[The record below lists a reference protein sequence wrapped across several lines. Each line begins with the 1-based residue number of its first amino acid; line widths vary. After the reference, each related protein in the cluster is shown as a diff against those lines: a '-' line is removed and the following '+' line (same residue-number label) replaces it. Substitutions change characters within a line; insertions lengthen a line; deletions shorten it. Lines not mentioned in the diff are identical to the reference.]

1 MNLQYFPMDHQLC
14 YLEIESFGFT
24 MSDIRYE
31 WHEEKI
37 LKSQGK
43 TSVRISSNVSL
54 PEFSLIGHTQKLF
67 EAQFSTG
74 ICWVLLKTYLTI
86 LNSL

>member
-24 MSDIRYE
+24 MSDIRYK
-31 WHEEKI
+31 WHEGPRI

-54 PEFSLIGHTQKLF
+54 PEFSLIGHTQKIF

-74 ICWVLLKTYLTI
+74 NRWVLKTYL
-86 LNSL
+86 S

>member
-24 MSDIRYE
+24 MSDIRYK
-31 WHEEKI
+31 WHEGPRI

-43 TSVRISSNVSL
+43 TSVRISRNVSL
-54 PEFSLIGHTQKLF
+54 PEFSLIGHTQKIF

-74 ICWVLLKTYLTI
+74 NRWVLKHI
-86 LNSL
+86 